1 MPKSA
6 YILAIENVSSATRCR
21 DIRYECEAFGTVL
34 DVRFFFFLFFLEGLR
49 CRAPLCLTLAPTPH
63 TLTRPHRSSG
73 TSRSAWP
80 WSSSNSEWRR
90 GGASEKGREGGQCWP
105 PVPPFFPFLFQR
117 TPPALSVF

>member
-21 DIRYECEAFGTVL
+21 DIRYECAAFGTVL
-34 DVRFFFFLFFLEGLR
+34 DVRFFFLFFLEGLR
-49 CRAPLCLTLAPTPH
+49 CRAPLCLTLTPTPH

-90 GGASEKGREGGQCWP
+90 GGASEKGR
-105 PVPPFFPFLFQR
+105 
-117 TPPALSVF
+117 